1 MKIIKEVKV
10 NNKDYVYVQLTNDNR
25 VIQLFEDRTIRY
37 KTPSFEDVENTEY
50 WFEEYSK

>member
-10 NNKDYVYVQLTNDNR
+10 DNKDYVYVQLTNDNR

-37 KTPSFEDVENTEY
+37 KTPAFEDVENAEY